1 MGSSILKC
9 TVISF
14 RPVLSILGLGVACE
28 FISCELIPRVYAL
41 YALPCRLSEKKSAH
55 LMLVSFVNLFLCWIC
70 LCVRGFVSMYGVP
83 KCVYVYANPNPTC
96 HPLNRRLGP
105 HHQSETFNPRTK
117 SQKSTS
123 LASTMRI
130 GLQVSHKFISADL
143 HVQREVFFFS
153 VSSGFSNTNDKKHDQ
168 RGSGSTLGSL
178 KLPSRDME
186 HSLPCR
192 QCRALTAARHRIPA

>member
-1 MGSSILKC
+1 MCAHSTPLC
-9 TVISF
+9 TLCF
-14 RPVLSILGLGVACE
+14 VLPIVGEEICSLDARQLRK
-28 FISCELIPRVYAL
+28 P
-41 YALPCRLSEKKSAH
+41 
-55 LMLVSFVNLFLCWIC
+55 LFFAGYVCA
-70 LCVRGFVSMYGVP
+70 FVSSCVCTQM
-83 KCVYVYANPNPTC
+83 CVYVCDPELDLSPPKSKTWTS
-96 HPLNRRLGP
+96 P
-105 HHQSETFNPRTK
+105 SETFNPRTK

-153 VSSGFSNTNDKKHDQ
+153 MSSGFSNTNDKKHDQ